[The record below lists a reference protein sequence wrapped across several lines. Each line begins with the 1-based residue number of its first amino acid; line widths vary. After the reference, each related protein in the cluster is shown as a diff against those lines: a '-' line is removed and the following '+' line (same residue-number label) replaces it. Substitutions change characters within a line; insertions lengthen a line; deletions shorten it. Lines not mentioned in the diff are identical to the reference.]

1 MKFPVIS
8 RNQNLWFLLNVTC
21 SAHDLVRYLIFT
33 RAYIDSVY
41 EPDVNGEL
49 QKKKKALSIKY
60 LGLMTGAQN

>member
-1 MKFPVIS
+1 
-8 RNQNLWFLLNVTC
+8 
-21 SAHDLVRYLIFT
+21 LIFT